1 MKRPV
6 GIIVLSILFG
16 LIGALMAFFG
26 ALVIVGGDS
35 FRDMLLESQPDLQKY
50 DYLFSRGAGIV
61 CVIVGFLAGL
71 SADGMY
77 GCRPYGRYL
86 AIITLLIA
94 IVLSVRYDPDTSSA
108 VLDVLICL
116 IILAYLFTKNVR
128 RYFSNPWK

>member
-1 MKRPV
+1 MTF
-6 GIIVLSILFG
+6 FG
-16 LIGALMAFFG
+16 LT
-26 ALVIVGGDS
+26 VILGGDS
-35 FRDMLLESQPDLQKY
+35 YHDMLLESQPDLQEY

-61 CVIVGFLAGL
+61 CMIVGFLAIA

-77 GCRPYGRYL
+77 GCRSYGRYL

-94 IVLSVRYDPDTSSA
+94 TVLSVKYESGIFSA

-128 RYFSNPWK
+128 RYFSAPWK